1 MTFAVDLKLLTRPFS
16 QADVV
21 VFIPSTR
28 LGSLHRT
35 FSFLHLITKPI
46 ILFCNRQSIQAGAK
60 DQGCHVQNKPI
71 AGTCRSLNRKEFRLK
86 KRFSSLGVRL
96 FVEFVGSMN
105 CSFIPNMGRQ
115 TVCVGLK
122 INESKCKLLF
132 GHLVHFEHLGSDFFQ
147 LIRAIEHGQN
157 AFHVMHNNQ
166 LMMALIL
173 ELLLQRTVMTAVA
186 FYQ

>member
-1 MTFAVDLKLLTRPFS
+1 MTFAVDFKPLTRHFTL
-16 QADVV
+16 ADV
-21 VFIPSTR
+21 VFIPSTWP
-28 LGSLHRT
+28 GSLHRT

-46 ILFCNRQSIQAGAK
+46 ILFCNRQSIQTGAK

-86 KRFSSLGVRL
+86 KRSSSLGVRH

-105 CSFIPNMGRQ
+105 CSFIPNMERQ
-115 TVCVGLK
+115 TVRVGLK
-122 INESKCKLLF
+122 INESKCLF
-132 GHLVHFEHLGSDFFQ
+132 GDLVHFEHLGSDFFQ
-147 LIRAIEHGQN
+147 LIRATAHGQN

-166 LMMALIL
+166 LMLALIL
-173 ELLLQRTVMTAVA
+173 EPLLQRTVMTAVA